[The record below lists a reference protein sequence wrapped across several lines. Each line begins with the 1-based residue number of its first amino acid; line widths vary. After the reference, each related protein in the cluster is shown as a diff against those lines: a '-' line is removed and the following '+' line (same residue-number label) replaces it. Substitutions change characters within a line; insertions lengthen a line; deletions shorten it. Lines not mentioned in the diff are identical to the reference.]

1 MSVWEDFWDS
11 RQKEQ
16 LDKYLGWTW
25 ISVIILSIGAN
36 IVGFY
41 VSGVVFVIALFT
53 TGFLSA
59 FLFGENEAG
68 FKPFSFETYAIFW
81 VTVIVVVV
89 WAFFQS
95 KESQIVLLVWGFPI
109 IVCIITIFFFLIGG
123 SVGII
128 ILDYWCR
135 ISKKM

>member
-11 RQKEQ
+11 RQEEQ
-16 LDKYLGWTW
+16 LEKYLGWTW

-41 VSGVVFVIALFT
+41 LSAVVFSAALLV

-59 FLFGENEAG
+59 FLFGENEVG

-95 KESQIVLLVWGFPI
+95 KGSQIVFLAWGFPI
-109 IVCIITIFFFLIGG
+109 IVCIATIFFFFAGGGIGMI
-123 SVGII
+123 V
-128 ILDYWCR
+128 LDCWCR